1 MQELGI
7 HYTNEVEGTHK
18 NYKKD
23 HVSWELPPKRRS
35 KKLTTSANVKYLRKH
50 QTTTK
55 RSCLY

>member
-18 NYKKD
+18 NYEKD

-35 KKLTTSANVKYLRKH
+35 NKLTTSANVK
-50 QTTTK
+50 
-55 RSCLY
+55 

>member
-35 KKLTTSANVKYLRKH
+35 NKLTTSANVKYLRKC